1 MIKKI
6 LNFYRASIK
15 RELIFGIAFVHAI
28 MMSVFI
34 FDLVKKEH
42 TFLNLQHTKS
52 AKSLSKTLASASTS
66 WVLANDVIGLK
77 EVLSSIKYYPAVNY
91 AFIINKEGY
100 ILAHTNKQYIGKYL
114 SDKKSLSFLKS
125 NIETKIIF
133 ENNNYID
140 IVSPILRDKQHIG
153 WARIALNKEEINKGV
168 YNVTKNGIIYTL
180 LAVIVGVIFAYVISI
195 GITNGIYTILKAIKK
210 VKEEDLHI
218 HSNVNRVDEI
228 GILSYEF
235 DHMIDV
241 VKSSKD
247 KLKKANERFNLT
259 IEGLEDGIWD
269 WNLKTDKAY
278 FSHNWKM
285 MLGYKDDEIENTEK
299 AFFSL
304 IKEEYKEKV
313 KYALNKHFENPLKNK
328 YSIDIKMRC
337 KDGSYKWILS
347 RGKAILDEN
356 KKPIRMLGYH
366 TDITKEKNNEEAL
379 LKQKKLLE
387 EQSKMVSMGEMIGNI
402 SHQWRQPLSVI
413 STGATGIILKKEYD
427 MLKDEELISIC
438 NSINENAQYL
448 SKTIDD
454 FKNFIKGDREKTI
467 FNIGDSVKTFLH
479 LVEGTIKSN
488 EINIIKNINED
499 IKINSYSNEL
509 IQCFINI
516 FNNAKDALKN
526 IKTNRYI
533 FISYFMKDNNIV
545 ITFRD
550 NGGGIP
556 NDVLPH
562 IFEPYFT
569 TKHKSQGT
577 GLGLHMTYNSIVNG
591 MNGTIEAHNVDYE
604 YNNEKLTGAEFI
616 IKLSI

>member
-577 GLGLHMTYNSIVNG
+577 GLGLHMTYNLIVNG